1 MDLNNL
7 SLNITIQDVAA
18 IVAIISGIFAV
29 IRVANGFVSNN
40 FFSVSKKR
48 LEYYEFSKKFLDEIK
63 KEKNG
68 DVVYKHPF
76 LIEKGFYVLSGKENL
91 SATEILYCLEQKNP
105 TLFLNHYP
113 SVRGKYLKYSIS
125 ENLIIFKGR
134 YRELKR
140 RNYVR
145 NINKFMIVFYG
156 FMLFFLIFNILNDKF
171 LVKFGWNWWQVGF
184 VLSSIVIVVIAAIAT
199 FMNDLI
205 KIGLA
210 EEMVIAQK
218 NNMERL
224 AQQTTDQNDSSE

>member
-1 MDLNNL
+1 M
-7 SLNITIQDVAA
+7 
-18 IVAIISGIFAV
+18 
-29 IRVANGFVSNN
+29 
-40 FFSVSKKR
+40 
-48 LEYYEFSKKFLDEIK
+48 
-63 KEKNG
+63 
-68 DVVYKHPF
+68 
-76 LIEKGFYVLSGKENL
+76 
-91 SATEILYCLEQKNP
+91 
-105 TLFLNHYP
+105 
-113 SVRGKYLKYSIS
+113 KYSIS